1 MALTRAPRQRVF
13 VVSKKWIVIA
23 LVLAAGLVFAVVP
36 KITSTADAANGNCY
50 SGDAGPD
57 TPTICQ

>member
-1 MALTRAPRQRVF
+1 L
-13 VVSKKWIVIA
+13 IA
-23 LVLAAGLVFAVVP
+23 LVIAAGGALAVIP
-36 KITSTADAANGNCY
+36 KVTSTADAANGNCY

>member
-1 MALTRAPRQRVF
+1 VF

-23 LVLAAGLVFAVVP
+23 LVMAAGLVVAVVP
-36 KITSTADAANGNCY
+36 KVTSTADAANGNCY